1 MLRLVLQSLKKPTHQ
16 GVCSHTTDTIASA
29 GAVSSLT
36 VLAPVLEHV
45 VKQLDDI
52 RNLRLTA
59 RLFRYH
65 PAIVWG
71 CEFAW
76 IDDDLSL
83 QQGKAAI
90 SLASALYRG
99 AYHLTPR
106 KKALKKK
113 GTLPGVVESSPRG
126 TFSGL
131 RQAILLAASAPG
143 ERCWA
148 VTQFTAKQ
156 QSAQPVRFKV
166 AGSRVSNREASSTS
180 NSIWFLQRL
189 PRLQKLHLEKPKTL
203 LGLQSLTQLQLLELA
218 ECQQFTLDMSILASL
233 QQLQELR
240 LMQCRAV
247 QLMNLSKLTGLTRL
261 KSQPETGQR

>member
-45 VKQLDDI
+45 IKQLDDI

-90 SLASALYRG
+90 S
-99 AYHLTPR
+99 
-106 KKALKKK
+106 
-113 GTLPGVVESSPRG
+113 
-126 TFSGL
+126 
-131 RQAILLAASAPG
+131 
-143 ERCWA
+143 
-148 VTQFTAKQ
+148 
-156 QSAQPVRFKV
+156 
-166 AGSRVSNREASSTS
+166 
-180 NSIWFLQRL
+180 FLQRL

-218 ECQQFTLDMSILASL
+218 ECQQFTLA
-233 QQLQELR
+233 
-240 LMQCRAV
+240 
-247 QLMNLSKLTGLTRL
+247 
-261 KSQPETGQR
+261 